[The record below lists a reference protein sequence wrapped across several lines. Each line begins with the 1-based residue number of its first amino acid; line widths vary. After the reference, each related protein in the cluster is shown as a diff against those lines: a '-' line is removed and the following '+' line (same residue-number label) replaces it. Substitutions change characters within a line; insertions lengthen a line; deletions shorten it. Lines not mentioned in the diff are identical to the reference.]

1 MNKKKHLSQSNVAES
16 RPVLMKDIAEH
27 LGISRASVSYVLNQ
41 SKQMKSMSQTTIDR
55 VQKAAKELGY
65 RPNEIARAMKT
76 GTTRTIGFITHPLS
90 WESNVT
96 VLQGATE
103 QALSQGYFIKYI
115 SADEEKNPPE
125 ETARHCIDQKLAG
138 IICMNMDYS
147 FLKSMYKILNPTNM
161 PLAQVVNG
169 FNDLGHILV
178 TADDMMGTQI
188 MVDHLA
194 ELGHTRI
201 AMMANSL
208 EQPSTVARIKGF
220 KAAMQ
225 ARGLTIP
232 RGTIREGKF
241 DPQNIAKET
250 KALLHLKNLP
260 TAIFCDNDPIA
271 MAVINA
277 LRRNGLR
284 VPEDISVGGYVNLAI
299 GRFCDPPLTT
309 IAHQFSEL
317 GKSATKE
324 LIHQIE
330 NNRPPET
337 LRTVSL
343 PTHLVERASTGPAK
357 A

>member
-1 MNKKKHLSQSNVAES
+1 MNNKKNLSQPNAAEP
-16 RPVLMKDIAEH
+16 RPALMKDIAEH

-76 GTTRTIGFITHPLS
+76 GVTRTIGFVTHPLS

-96 VLQGATE
+96 VLHGATE
-103 QALSQGYFIKYI
+103 EARSQNYYIKYI
-115 SADEEKNPPE
+115 PADEKTDDPE
-125 ETARHCIDQKLAG
+125 EIARHCIDQKLAG

-147 FLKSMYKILNPTNM
+147 FLKSMYKILNPTHM

-194 ELGHTRI
+194 GLGHTRI

-208 EQPSTVARIKGF
+208 EQPSTVARITGF

-250 KALLHLKNLP
+250 KALLHFKNPP

-277 LRRNGLR
+277 LRREGLH

-299 GRFCDPPLTT
+299 GTFCDPPLTT